1 MSRGIGVLFKDRLL
15 KKALAAY
22 NGEHVLERVLKHG
35 EDALHL
41 GGQVK
46 KMTVYFQR
54 IAGFTEIAERVPPE
68 ALVHVMTE
76 YLTVMAGVIENHKGI
91 VDRAIGIGDT
101 MVAFW
106 GADDETD
113 HADKACACAM
123 EAVERGR
130 NLSARW
136 QAKGIPS
143 LDVAVGINSG
153 RAMMGNF
160 GTPTRFQYTILGEAV
175 NLASRLA
182 GANAQYGTDI
192 LLSEFTREQLRKP
205 MKLGGVDAI
214 SVKNN
219 PVNIYTIGHAGTPA

>member
-1 MSRGIGVLFKDRLL
+1 VLFKDKLL

-54 IAGFTEIAERVPPE
+54 IAGFAEIAERLPPE
-68 ALVHVMTE
+68 ALVHVLTE
-76 YLTVMAGVIENHKGI
+76 YLTVMTGIIENHKGI

-101 MVAFW
+101 MAAFW
-106 GADDETD
+106 GAHDETD
-113 HADKACACAM
+113 HADRACACAV

-130 NLSARW
+130 NLSQRW
-136 QAKGIPS
+136 QAKGIPP
-143 LDVAVGINSG
+143 LDVAIGINSG
-153 RAMMGNF
+153 RVLLGNF
-160 GTPTRFQYTILGEAV
+160 GTPTRFQYTILGDAV

-182 GANAQYGTDI
+182 GFNGQYGTDI

-205 MKLGGVDAI
+205 TKLSGVGAI
-214 SVKNN
+214 SVKNH
-219 PVNIYTIGHAGTPA
+219 PVNIYALSQEGATT

>member
-1 MSRGIGVLFKDRLL
+1 MLFKDKLL

-22 NGEHVLERVLKHG
+22 NGEHVLERVLQHG

-54 IAGFTEIAERVPPE
+54 IGGFAEIAERLPPE
-68 ALVHVMTE
+68 MLVHILTE
-76 YLTVMAGVIENHKGI
+76 YLTVMTATIESRKGI
-91 VDRAIGIGDT
+91 VDRTIGIGDT

-106 GADDETD
+106 GARDETD
-113 HADKACACAM
+113 HADNACACAM
-123 EAVERGR
+123 DAVERGR
-130 NLSARW
+130 NLSRKW
-136 QAKGIPS
+136 QAKGIPP
-143 LDVAVGINSG
+143 LDVAIGINSG
-153 RAMMGNF
+153 RVMLGNF
-160 GTPTRFQYTILGEAV
+160 GTPTRFQYTILGDAV

-182 GANAQYGTDI
+182 GFNGRYGTEI

-205 MKLGGVDAI
+205 AKLSGVDAI

-219 PVNIYTIGHAGTPA
+219 PVNIYTLERDGIPV